1 MWEIDY
7 EKAASVWLEKDKD
20 SVHMKEDAL
29 KDKIDEFR
37 VEFYSVRSR

>member
-20 SVHMKEDAL
+20 SVHMEEDAL
-29 KDKIDEFR
+29 KDT
-37 VEFYSVRSR
+37 